1 MTFQKVIDRQI
12 QLRNWIDENFRPM
25 KRFQN
30 SWSSML
36 LLRIVQ
42 RYFPDVSHE
51 EFKQAMFACGYFA
64 DCTKCDE
71 YYTKVYF
78 NVSQTSIDRVREKSQ
93 YMTKERNG

>member
-1 MTFQKVIDRQI
+1 MTFQEVTDRQVK
-12 QLRNWIDENFRPM
+12 LHNWINKNFKPV

-42 RYFPDVSHE
+42 KDFPDVTHE

-64 DCTKCDE
+64 DCSKCNE

-78 NVSQTSIDRVREKSQ
+78 NVSQASINKLRR
-93 YMTKERNG
+93 RPR